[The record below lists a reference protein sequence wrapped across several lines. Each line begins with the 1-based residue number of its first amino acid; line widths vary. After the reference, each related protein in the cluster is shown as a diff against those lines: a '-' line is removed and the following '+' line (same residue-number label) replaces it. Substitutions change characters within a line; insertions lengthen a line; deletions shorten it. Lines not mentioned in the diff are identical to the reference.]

1 MGHGMARALK
11 LLVGLLLA
19 CVAGTARADAV
30 GERHLVAQQPSAAL
44 RDADHRTALRITVWY
59 PAVDGVDE
67 RSLDIGP
74 PGGTLFYVGSAAPD
88 AAFADARRRP
98 VILFSHGYGGS
109 ARMMGWF
116 TTSLARAGFVVVAVD
131 HPGNNSADKKTA
143 AGAMLFWDRAD
154 DLRVAL
160 AAARADPEIGAHMDM
175 RRVGAA
181 GYATGGFAALAA
193 AGAQVDFD
201 RWVSF
206 CRQRPTDGTCGPQ
219 LEFPLTLDEGLK
231 ALEAPELAAEVAH
244 ARDDHTVPEVRA
256 AFAIAPAI
264 VQSLTPDSLRGL
276 RTPVAIV
283 VGDDDDVIPAN
294 TNGGTAARAI
304 PGAELK
310 VLPGVGHYDFMST
323 CSAAGMAVVEECQR
337 VKVSQDR
344 AHEPTLQTAYRFF
357 VRRLGQP

>member
-1 MGHGMARALK
+1 MARVLK
-11 LLVGLLLA
+11 LLVGLLA
-19 CVAGTARADAV
+19 ASCVAAAARADAV

-74 PGGTLFYVGSAAPD
+74 PGRTLFYVGSAAPD
-88 AAFADARRRP
+88 AAFVDTRRRP

-131 HPGNNSADKKTA
+131 HPGNNSADKKTP
-143 AGAMLFWDRAD
+143 AGAMLFWDRPD
-154 DLRVAL
+154 DLKVAL
-160 AAARADPEIGAHMDM
+160 AAARADADIGAHIDM
-175 RRVGAA
+175 RRVGVA

-206 CRQRPTDGTCGPQ
+206 CRGRPTDGTCGPQ
-219 LEFPLTLDEGLK
+219 LEFPLTLDDGLK
-231 ALEAPELAAEVAH
+231 ALDAPDLAAEVAH
-244 ARDDHTVPEVRA
+244 ARDDHTIPEVRA

-264 VQSLTPDSLRGL
+264 VQSLTPQSLGRLRSPVSIVLGDS
-276 RTPVAIV
+276 
-283 VGDDDDVIPAN
+283 DDVIPAN
-294 TNGGTAARAI
+294 TNGGAAARAI
-304 PGAELK
+304 PGAVLK
-310 VLPGVGHYDFMST
+310 VLPGIGHYDFLST
-323 CSAAGMAVVEECQR
+323 CSPAALASVPECQGI
-337 VKVSQDR
+337 KTPQDR
-344 AHEPTLQTAYRFF
+344 AHEPTLQAAFRFF
-357 VRRLGQP
+357 AQHLGPP